1 MFLKTNYFQF
11 IVISLQKGLAH
22 FYCTTAVKHLRI
34 ITIDHCPRGGGGNK
48 CKVLIKSAQ
57 YGRSPRNRY

>member
-22 FYCTTAVKHLRI
+22 FYCPTAVKHLRI
-34 ITIDHCPRGGGGNK
+34 ITIDHCLRGEEAINVK
-48 CKVLIKSAQ
+48 F
-57 YGRSPRNRY
+57 